1 MRTLKT
7 MFTLLLAIVWLP
19 LTSHCL
25 ILESASN
32 LAALACCSHESTPT
46 EHKNDCESDACSVVE
61 DAQYR
66 CSEDRVVVP
75 AVDRLIAF
83 ELPAPVELTL
93 NPSEQLT
100 QPLGD
105 DWLESI
111 SHWQFSSRAALP
123 ARAPSIVS

>member
-7 MFTLLLAIVWLP
+7 MFALLLAIVWLP

-25 ILESASN
+25 LLESASN
-32 LAALACCSHESTPT
+32 LAALACCSHESIPS
-46 EHKNDCESDACSVVE
+46 EHSTGCESGACSVVE

-75 AVDRLIAF
+75 AVDRLVAF
-83 ELPAPVELTL
+83 ELPAAVESSL
-93 NPSEQLT
+93 NTSEQLS
-100 QPLGD
+100 QPHHD

-111 SHWQFSSRAALP
+111 SHWQFSTRAALP
-123 ARAPSIVS
+123 PRAPSIVS

>member
-19 LTSHCL
+19 VTSHCL
-25 ILESASN
+25 LLESASA
-32 LAALACCSHESTPT
+32 LASLACCDHESAPSG
-46 EHKNDCESDACSVVE
+46 HDNNCDSDACSIVE

-75 AVDRLIAF
+75 TVDRLVAF
-83 ELPAPVELTL
+83 ELPATVELTL
-93 NPSEQLT
+93 DPSEQPT
-100 QPLGD
+100 QPQQD

-111 SHWQFSSRAALP
+111 SRWQFSTRAALP
-123 ARAPSIVS
+123 PRAPSIVS